1 MFPLHQTA
9 RAKAQPKCFHHVATS
24 TKPQTHSPH
33 QFQPSSQGGHLPEHT
48 PVSTI
53 PPELPLG
60 GTHPNTPD
68 LYPLQ
73 LQPSHQG
80 SLGMGHLRTC
90 WLLLHPSHQD
100 APACKASAY
109 IHPSSSRPTRGS
121 PVQSAQNTGLHLI
134 KLQAAGQNCQIHAI
148 DTGDAPRLLL

>member
-1 MFPLHQTA
+1 MFPLHQIA
-9 RAKAQPKCFHHVATS
+9 RAKAQPKCFHQLATS

-33 QFQPSSQGGHLPEHT
+33 QFQPSSQGGHLLEHT

-90 WLLLHPSHQD
+90 WLLLHPAHQD

-109 IHPSSSRPTRGS
+109 IHPSSSHPTRGS
-121 PVQSAQNTGLHLI
+121 PVQSAPKHWFAPDIAPGSWP
-134 KLQAAGQNCQIHAI
+134 KLP
-148 DTGDAPRLLL
+148 DTCHRHGGAPRLLL